1 MEDYSIAEK
10 SRCDRL
16 VVVKPRNLYSEPARL
31 LWFDLVERANQFYS
45 EKSNPAVSGLV
56 SRHRQTGIVPV
67 RLGP

>member
-10 SRCDRL
+10 SRRDRR
-16 VVVKPRNLYSEPARL
+16 VVVKRRNFTANARL
-31 LWFDLVERANQFYS
+31 LWFDLVECANLFYS
-45 EKSNPAVSGLV
+45 ERKSNTAVSGLV